1 MVLVLVGCGN
11 SADEE
16 ISPELILTAAVETV
30 QAGLTATAIAQP
42 TATLTPVPSNTP
54 TSTPVLTATGLPTRG
69 APPAASQ
76 AGQSVSGAVT
86 VVGDM
91 ASFVSD
97 VTIPD
102 GTTLEPDTD
111 FTKTWELQNSGTN
124 TWTSDYD
131 LVYYSGSAMSGPA
144 SQQLTTD
151 SIAPGESLY
160 VSVELTSPSTEG
172 NYVGY
177 WILRNASG
185 QNFGISS
192 YGNPFY
198 VEINVVDSDGT
209 DTPTPTATSTSDDTD
224 STATPTST
232 STIAA
237 ATSTST
243 SVPTATTAPTETPAP
258 TETAAPTA
266 TSASEESTED

>member
-30 QAGLTATAIAQP
+30 QAGLTATADAQP

-54 TSTPVLTATGLPTRG
+54 TSTPVLTATGMPTRG

-91 ASFVSD
+91 AAFVSD

-102 GTTLEPDTD
+102 GTTMEPDTD

-124 TWTSDYD
+124 TWTADYD

-160 VSVELTSPSTEG
+160 VSVELTAPSTEG

-209 DTPTPTATSTSDDTD
+209 DTPTPTATSTSDDT
-224 STATPTST
+224 SS
-232 STIAA
+232 
-237 ATSTST
+237 
-243 SVPTATTAPTETPAP
+243 
-258 TETAAPTA
+258 TAAPTSTTIVATVASTSIPTEETALTETPILTETASPEA
-266 TSASEESTED
+266 TSTSEESTED